1 MSLGRKKARQE
12 QLWVSCREMP
22 ASPGNPFYE
31 KLNGLLDQGGFD
43 SFVENLCAPLFYTD
57 NVGRRSI
64 PPGRYFRML
73 PLGYFEGIDS
83 ERGICRRLGD
93 SLAVRAFVGLGLTES
108 APDHSSFSRI
118 RKRLPLEVFHEV
130 FGRLQ
135 KLLAGKKL
143 FSGKFLGVDSSNME
157 ANASMRSLVRRDT
170 GENSLKMLEKMAQED
185 GVDAHTPEEL
195 IAYDRKRKGKRLS
208 NKEWESTTDADARIA
223 KLKDGRTHMAY
234 KAEHVVDLESGAIVS
249 VTLHAADQGDTKTVE
264 QSPDDARV
272 KLFGFD

>member
-22 ASPGNPFYE
+22 ASPGTPFYE
-31 KLNGLLDQGGFD
+31 TLNGLLDQGGFD
-43 SFVENLCAPLFYTD
+43 AFVENQCAPFHGD
-57 NVGRRSI
+57 NKGRRSI

-73 PLGYFEGIDS
+73 LLGYFEGIDS
-83 ERGICRRLGD
+83 ERGICRRLCD
-93 SLAVRAFVGLGLTES
+93 SLSVRAFVGLGLTES
-108 APDHSSFSRI
+108 APDHSSLSRI
-118 RKRLPLEVFHEV
+118 RKRLPLEVYHEV
-130 FGRLQ
+130 FGWLH

-157 ANASMRSLVRRDT
+157 AHASMRSIVCHDT
-170 GENSLKMLEKMAQED
+170 GANSLQMLAEMVKED

-223 KLKDGRTHMAY
+223 KLKEGRTHMAY

-249 VTLHAADQGDTKTVE
+249 
-264 QSPDDARV
+264 
-272 KLFGFD
+272 